1 MSMDAHK
8 KDFKC
13 TPLEINR
20 TEFMTAKCLLSKTI
34 EVTYKTLTYKS
45 IVVGCITALK

>member
-20 TEFMTAKCLLSKTI
+20 TKFMTAKYLLSKI

-45 IVVGCITALK
+45 IVVGCFTALK